1 MKLQAIPFT
10 NNLVA
15 VFKISFSAC
24 IIGNQHRAVVK
35 FYLKEGLQMTEI
47 HSMKTLLVQ
56 FWSLRSGRESVQSE
70 TIEKVRD
77 MNFED
82 RRLNVRKAA
91 YQKSHRLHYGRG
103 IQSLARWE
111 PPILVIAF
119 QRHIPN
125 SA

>member
-35 FYLKEGLQMTEI
+35 FYLKEGMTEI

-56 FWSLRSGRESVQSE
+56 FWSLRSGRESAQSVTTTRE

-91 YQKSHRLHYGRG
+91 YQK
-103 IQSLARWE
+103 
-111 PPILVIAF
+111 IASVTLWTWNSKF
-119 QRHIPN
+119 GKMGAAHSRNRIPTTH
-125 SA
+125 S